1 MEHEY
6 LSVSVSQ
13 GLVSVMSLPLVN
25 DGSKLHR
32 RTLTKR
38 LMERQRKRKCSR
50 VSNVSSSIII
60 NGHTH

>member
-25 DGSKLHR
+25 DGSKLH
-32 RTLTKR
+32 
-38 LMERQRKRKCSR
+38 
-50 VSNVSSSIII
+50 
-60 NGHTH
+60 